1 MKAYTKLRMK
11 MVEQDIRSIDIATLL
26 NRSESYVSH
35 RMSGKIYY
43 WDLNEAYMI
52 STTSVFPTPKLQN
65 IFRLTRVCR
74 RKGEKPLNV
83 IMKEEVKNDV

>member
-52 STTSVFPTPKLQN
+52 LDYLGVPYTEIAEYFPPNKGLPEK
-65 IFRLTRVCR
+65 R
-74 RKGEKPLNV
+74 RKTA
-83 IMKEEVKNDV
+83 